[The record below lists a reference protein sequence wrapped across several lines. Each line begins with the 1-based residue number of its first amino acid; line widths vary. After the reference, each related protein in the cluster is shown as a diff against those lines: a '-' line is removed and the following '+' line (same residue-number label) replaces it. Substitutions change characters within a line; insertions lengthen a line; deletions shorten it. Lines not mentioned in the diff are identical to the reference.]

1 MNRKESGNVGTTW
14 LGHWTRM
21 EETAARHR
29 RVLNVGGQSRG
40 IPLPGPYA
48 AFEHVLLDLDPDVG
62 ADIVLDV
69 RQLTSLEPQQF
80 DAVYCAHNL
89 EHVRQHE
96 VPGVLAGFRHVLKP
110 GGLAHIIVPDLQELM
125 LACVQQGIDLDGLLY
140 ESPMGP
146 ITPLDVLYGHGG
158 IIAQSGQDGYA
169 PRTGFSRRTLAN
181 VVEASGFSPMF
192 CQQGNLELNLI
203 TFNGDPDPDLAAL
216 FDLPLNESPAAAS

>member
-1 MNRKESGNVGTTW
+1 MVEALSRQ
-14 LGHWTRM
+14 
-21 EETAARHR
+21 R

-40 IPLPGPYA
+40 IQLPAPYA
-48 AFEHVLLDLDPDVG
+48 TFEQVLLDLDPTVG

-69 RQLTSLEPQQF
+69 RELTSLEPQQF
-80 DAVYCAHNL
+80 EAVYCSHNL
-89 EHVRQHE
+89 EHVRQHD
-96 VPGVLAGFRHVLKP
+96 VPVVLAGFRHVLKP

-125 LACVQQGIDLDGLLY
+125 LVCVQKGIDLDGLLY

-158 IIAQSGQDGYA
+158 MMAQSGQDFYA
-169 PRTGFSRRTLAN
+169 HRTGFSSRTLAN

-203 TFNGDPDPDLAAL
+203 TFNGDPDPELAAL
-216 FDLPLNESPAAAS
+216 FGLPLDSPEPSAAF

>member
-1 MNRKESGNVGTTW
+1 MVDVP
-14 LGHWTRM
+14 M
-21 EETAARHR
+21 QPR

-40 IPLPGPYA
+40 IQLPGPYA
-48 AFEHVLLDLDPDVG
+48 TFEQVLLDLDPSVG

-69 RQLTSLEPQQF
+69 RELTSLAPQQF
-80 DAVYCAHNL
+80 DAVYCSHNL

-96 VPGVLAGFRHVLKP
+96 VPVVLAGFRHVLKP

-146 ITPLDVLYGHGG
+146 ITPLDVLFGHGG
-158 IIAQSGQDGYA
+158 MIAQSGQDFYA
-169 PRTGFSRRTLAN
+169 HRTGFSRRTLAN

-203 TFNGDPDPDLAAL
+203 TFNGDPDPELAAL
-216 FDLPLNESPAAAS
+216 FGLPLDSPEPSAAF

>member
-1 MNRKESGNVGTTW
+1 MVDVP
-14 LGHWTRM
+14 M
-21 EETAARHR
+21 QPR

-40 IPLPGPYA
+40 IQLPGPYA
-48 AFEHVLLDLDPDVG
+48 TFEQVLLDLDPSVG

-69 RQLTSLEPQQF
+69 RELTSLSPQQF
-80 DAVYCAHNL
+80 DAVYCSHNL

-96 VPGVLAGFRHVLKP
+96 VPVVLAGFRHVLKP

-146 ITPLDVLYGHGG
+146 ITPLDVLFGHGG
-158 IIAQSGQDGYA
+158 MIAQSGQDYYA
-169 PRTGFSRRTLAN
+169 HRTGFSRRTLAN

-203 TFNGDPDPDLAAL
+203 TFNGDPDPELAAL
-216 FDLPLNESPAAAS
+216 FGLPLDSPEPSAAF

>member
-1 MNRKESGNVGTTW
+1 MVDVVTQQ
-14 LGHWTRM
+14 
-21 EETAARHR
+21 R

-40 IPLPGPYA
+40 IQLPGPYA
-48 AFEHVLLDLDPDVG
+48 TFEQVLLDLDPSVG

-69 RQLTSLEPQQF
+69 RELTSLAPQQF
-80 DAVYCAHNL
+80 DAVYCSHNL

-96 VPGVLAGFRHVLKP
+96 VPVVLAGFRHVLKP

-158 IIAQSGQDGYA
+158 LIAQSGQDFYA
-169 PRTGFSRRTLAN
+169 HRTGFSRRTLAN

-203 TFNGDPDPDLAAL
+203 TFNGDPDPELAAL
-216 FDLPLNESPAAAS
+216 FGLPLDSPEPSAAF

>member
-1 MNRKESGNVGTTW
+1 MVEAPA
-14 LGHWTRM
+14 HQ
-21 EETAARHR
+21 R

-40 IPLPGPYA
+40 IQLPTPYGT
-48 AFEHVLLDLDPDVG
+48 FEQVLLDLDPSVG

-69 RQLTSLEPQQF
+69 RELTTLAPQQF
-80 DAVYCAHNL
+80 DAVYCSHNL

-96 VPGVLAGFRHVLKP
+96 VPVVLAGFRHVLKP

-158 IIAQSGQDGYA
+158 LIAQSGQDFYA
-169 PRTGFSRRTLAN
+169 HRTGFSRRTLAN

-192 CQQGNLELNLI
+192 CQQGNLELNMI
-203 TFNGDPDPDLAAL
+203 TFNGDPDPELAAL
-216 FDLPLNESPAAAS
+216 FGLPLDSPEPSAAF

>member
-1 MNRKESGNVGTTW
+1 MLEGTE
-14 LGHWTRM
+14 RQ
-21 EETAARHR
+21 R

-40 IPLPGPYA
+40 IPLPGAYA
-48 AFEHVLLDLDPDVG
+48 TFEHVLLDLNPDVG
-62 ADIVLDV
+62 ADLVLDV
-69 RQLTSLEPQQF
+69 RELTTLEPQQF
-80 DAVYCAHNL
+80 DAVYCSHNL
-89 EHVRQHE
+89 EHVRHHE

-125 LACVQQGIDLDGLLY
+125 LVCVQQGIDLDGLLY

-192 CQQGNLELNLI
+192 CQQGNLELNMI
-203 TFNGDPDPDLAAL
+203 TFNGDPDPELAAL
-216 FDLPLNESPAAAS
+216 FGLPLDSPEPSAAF

>member
-1 MNRKESGNVGTTW
+1 MVDVP
-14 LGHWTRM
+14 M
-21 EETAARHR
+21 QPR

-40 IPLPGPYA
+40 IQLPGPYA
-48 AFEHVLLDLDPDVG
+48 TFEQVLLDLDPSVG

-69 RQLTSLEPQQF
+69 RELTSLSPQQF
-80 DAVYCAHNL
+80 DAVYCSHNL

-96 VPGVLAGFRHVLKP
+96 VPVVLAGFRHVLKP

-158 IIAQSGQDGYA
+158 MIAQSGQDYYA
-169 PRTGFSRRTLAN
+169 HRTGFSRRTLAN
-181 VVEASGFSPMF
+181 VVEASGLGPMF

-203 TFNGDPDPDLAAL
+203 TFNGDPDPELAAL
-216 FDLPLNESPAAAS
+216 FGLPLDSPEPSAAF